1 MAALVHLNES
11 PLRRRVLIAHDV
23 GVSDDQIVHSAVH
36 IDETRVLQIAAMLLH
51 AQPVDEHIADVRLHI
66 GLNVIMGIIAKI
78 EQRPRVIGRAVRNIS
93 ADNRVDVRPNAE
105 QKRGRIAVFA
115 GAQIDVFK
123 IERAVIAVIFRIS
136 KPVIDVKAHAGAFAI
151 AVAHGYAIQPSLFAR
166 KHPHALI
173 GALKRQTVDQHVGD
187 VGHAVM
193 LVGRKGNK
201 IVAGASVDIA
211 DIQEATRPPEMQAV
225 LIVRRIVIA
234 QIKMHVLDIDVFEV
248 AYEHC
253 PRGIILY
260 GDIANRDI
268 LNAGQLDG
276 DVGALIA
283 RMRVQHDAM
292 PVGILLRHRRAMAMM
307 RVVVVVGSADQ
318 RDVALRPLAAAQA
331 VMRRAQH
338 RPGNIVA
345 HEQAAVR
352 IRTFNDRI
360 GMDFQPANARRAVQY
375 QVQMPPFE
383 RLIERSLQYFGI
395 VVAAAR
401 MHVGVQPCARLAGVK
416 DKAFRYQSLHFP
428 SSIYRYYIITEHG
441 CQFKIRR
448 SGIASSTSG
457 RVIGLAVSPEM
468 G

>member
-1 MAALVHLNES
+1 
-11 PLRRRVLIAHDV
+11 
-23 GVSDDQIVHSAVH
+23 
-36 IDETRVLQIAAMLLH
+36 
-51 AQPVDEHIADVRLHI
+51 
-66 GLNVIMGIIAKI
+66 
-78 EQRPRVIGRAVRNIS
+78 
-93 ADNRVDVRPNAE
+93 
-105 QKRGRIAVFA
+105 
-115 GAQIDVFK
+115 
-123 IERAVIAVIFRIS
+123 
-136 KPVIDVKAHAGAFAI
+136 
-151 AVAHGYAIQPSLFAR
+151 
-166 KHPHALI
+166 
-173 GALKRQTVDQHVGD
+173 
-187 VGHAVM
+187 M

-260 GDIANRDI
+260 DDIANRDI

-416 DKAFRYQSLHFP
+416 DKALRYQSLHFP
-428 SSIYRYYIITEHG
+428 SSIYRYYIITDHG